1 MLTSQNI
8 IKELSPH
15 IFWDV
20 DVSSIDLETNS
31 LFVLQRVLQYGQ
43 MNDWLLVLNFYGA
56 VKLKKIVTQINSLDQ
71 VSLSFLSNYFQ
82 IEKSKFKCYK
92 KMLSNQD
99 SWSY

>member
-1 MLTSQNI
+1 MIRKQNI
-8 IKELSPH
+8 INELSPH

-31 LFVLQRVLQYGQ
+31 LFVLQRVLQYGK
-43 MNDWLLVLNFYGA
+43 MNDWLLILNFFGFE
-56 VKLKKIVTQINSLDQ
+56 KLKKLVTKINSLDQ

-82 IEKSKFKCYK
+82 IEKSNFKCYK